1 MPAPSHPLA
10 DYNSGMDE
18 RPTGNHTDPQWPK
31 LLSLSAH
38 ELRSP
43 LSVVA
48 GYIRMLV
55 KERAG
60 PISKQQRQLLEE
72 AERSCGRLSHVLAEL
87 SELSQLE
94 SGTAPFN
101 RSTVD
106 LTPLLADVV
115 AALPE
120 LPDRAMSVVLFAAS
134 DASIQGDAVRLK
146 AAFSSI
152 LHALRRELVTSD
164 QLAVRVD
171 VADTDGAR
179 SVRITIG
186 EPNRMGDLQQL
197 GPTELAAFDEW
208 RGGNGLSLPNA
219 RRIIE
224 AHGGRVWSPAGAGQ
238 TDGKASA
245 IITLPSSA

>member
-1 MPAPSHPLA
+1 MQDRPRAP
-10 DYNSGMDE
+10 
-18 RPTGNHTDPQWPK
+18 RTDPQWPK

-55 KERAG
+55 KEQAG
-60 PISKQQRQLLEE
+60 PISEQQRWVLEK
-72 AERSCGRLSHVLAEL
+72 AEESCARLSHVLAEI

-101 RSTVD
+101 RSTVN
-106 LTPLLADVV
+106 LTSLLADVV
-115 AALPE
+115 AALPQ
-120 LPDRAMSVVLFAAS
+120 LPDRTVRVVLVAGS
-134 DASIQGDAVRLK
+134 DASTHGDAVRLK

-164 QLAVRVD
+164 ELQVRVD
-171 VADTDGAR
+171 AANGDGG
-179 SVRITIG
+179 STVRITIG
-186 EPNRMGDLQQL
+186 GPDRMGDLQQL
-197 GPTELAAFDEW
+197 APTELAPFNEW

-224 AHGGRVWSPAGAGQ
+224 AHGGRVWSPD
-238 TDGKASA
+238 TDRTDTKVSA
-245 IITLPSSA
+245 IITIPSV

>member
-1 MPAPSHPLA
+1 
-10 DYNSGMDE
+10 MDD
-18 RPTGNHTDPQWPK
+18 RPTDPSTDPQWPK

-38 ELRSP
+38 EFRSP

-48 GYIRMLV
+48 GYIRMLL
-55 KERAG
+55 KDRAG
-60 PISKQQRQLLEE
+60 PVSDQQRRLLEE
-72 AERSCGRLSHVLAEL
+72 ADKSCGRLSHVLAEL

-101 RSTVD
+101 RGTVH
-106 LTPLLADVV
+106 LTPLLAEVV

-120 LPDRAMSVVLFAAS
+120 PPERAVPVVLIGSS
-134 DASIQGDAVRLK
+134 DASIHGDAVRLK

-152 LHALRRELVTSD
+152 LQALTRELVTSD
-164 QLAVRVD
+164 QLAVRID
-171 VADTDGAR
+171 REDREGHP
-179 SVRITIG
+179 SVRISIG
-186 EPNRMGDLQQL
+186 EPNLVSDLGQL
-197 GPTELAAFDEW
+197 RPTELAAFDEW

-224 AHGGRVWSPAGAGQ
+224 AHGGRVWSPPNVSQ

-245 IITLPSSA
+245 IITLPLV